1 MRICDWKYKKESGQ
15 QNGSYRRIHKRN
27 LRKIDSKK
35 DYYAEI
41 SNKIWEFAEP
51 RFQEYRSS
59 ELLQHVLKQA
69 GFSIKADLAGEKTA
83 FIAEYGSGKPVIAFL
98 ENLMHCRDFHRRQ
111 MQQKEFLQILVVV
124 VMDAAISLS
133 EQELL
138 PLSLY

>member
-1 MRICDWKYKKESGQ
+1 MDHTDEYIKEISE
-15 QNGSYRRIHKRN
+15 
-27 LRKIDSKK
+27 KIDSKK

-83 FIAEYGSGKPVIAFL
+83 IKSAKAQLWMLNHSPGMRVPVA
-98 ENLMHCRDFHRRQ
+98 
-111 MQQKEFLQILVVV
+111 V
-124 VMDAAISLS
+124 VMPKRERSASKSPRMSIGRNS
-133 EQELL
+133 
-138 PLSLY
+138 

>member
-1 MRICDWKYKKESGQ
+1 MDHTDEYIKEISE
-15 QNGSYRRIHKRN
+15 
-27 LRKIDSKK
+27 KIDSKK

-83 FIAEYGSGKPVIAFL
+83 FIAE
-98 ENLMHCRDFHRRQ
+98 
-111 MQQKEFLQILVVV
+111 FLQILVVV